1 MNMIFLEDDLIIR
14 SNYVDYL
21 KKNFENVY
29 EASDGI
35 EALNIYKSKEIDFI
49 LADIE
54 MQGINGIDFIK
65 EVRKSNKEIK
75 IVIMS
80 AYDNKDYLMEAIKL
94 NLLDYLVK
102 PVSRLSFQNIISNV
116 LNELKNKEIVFL
128 KNNYI
133 WDKRNKK
140 LFFEK
145 EEIILTKNEL
155 LLFEEFCNDN
165 ERVFTFIEIS
175 NLIYPTEEYNINKIR
190 MLIKRLRKKLNYTN
204 TLENVHNIGYCFK
217 KTNMNEH

>member
-35 EALNIYKSKEIDFI
+35 EALNIYKSKKIDFI

-140 LFFEK
+140 LFFEN

-155 LLFEEFCNDN
+155 LLFEEFCNND

-204 TLENVHNIGYCFK
+204 TIENVHNIGYCFK
-217 KTNMNEH
+217 KN

>member
-155 LLFEEFCNDN
+155 LLFEEFCNDD

-217 KTNMNEH
+217 KN

>member
-217 KTNMNEH
+217 KN

>member
-29 EASDGI
+29 EANDGI
-35 EALNIYKSKEIDFI
+35 EALNIYKSKKIDFI

-54 MQGINGIDFIK
+54 MQGVNGIDFIK

-80 AYDNKDYLMEAIKL
+80 AYDNKNYLMEAIKL

-102 PVSRLSFQNIISNV
+102 PVSRLSFQNIITNV
-116 LNELKNKEIVFL
+116 LNELKNKEMVFL

-155 LLFEEFCNDN
+155 LLFEEFCNDD

-190 MLIKRLRKKLNYTN
+190 MLIKRLRKN
-204 TLENVHNIGYCFK
+204 
-217 KTNMNEH
+217 

>member
-29 EASDGI
+29 EANDGI
-35 EALNIYKSKEIDFI
+35 EALNIYKSKKIDFI

-140 LFFEK
+140 LFFEN

-155 LLFEEFCNDN
+155 LLFEEFCNND

-217 KTNMNEH
+217 KN

>member
-49 LADIE
+49 LADIK

-102 PVSRLSFQNIISNV
+102 PVSRLSFQNIITNV
-116 LNELKNKEIVFL
+116 LNELKNKEMVFL

-155 LLFEEFCNDN
+155 LLFEEFCKND
-165 ERVFTFIEIS
+165 EKIFTFVEIS

-204 TLENVHNIGYCFK
+204 TLENIHNIGYCFK
-217 KTNMNEH
+217 KQLYK